1 MDNPI
6 KDLRNIIYDL
16 YGNLSDKDY
25 KKIENV
31 FNKAQTNKELYNDLK
46 CYTKCYCNK
55 IVRKNH
61 IKHHLLS
68 NQHKKDAREILPNY
82 MLFNYNSMNPHY
94 INRGNK
100 KCSIDIC
107 KTILSFD

>member
-1 MDNPI
+1 MNNLND
-6 KDLRNIIYDL
+6 IIYDI

-31 FNKAQTNKELYNDLK
+31 FINASNNKELYKNLS

-61 IKHHLLS
+61 INTHLLCK
-68 NQHKKDAREILPNY
+68 QHKMDAREILPNY
-82 MLFNYNSMNPHY
+82 MLFNYNAMNPNY
-94 INRGNK
+94 LRKDKRNLKINN
-100 KCSIDIC
+100 C
-107 KTILSFD
+107 KTLITFD